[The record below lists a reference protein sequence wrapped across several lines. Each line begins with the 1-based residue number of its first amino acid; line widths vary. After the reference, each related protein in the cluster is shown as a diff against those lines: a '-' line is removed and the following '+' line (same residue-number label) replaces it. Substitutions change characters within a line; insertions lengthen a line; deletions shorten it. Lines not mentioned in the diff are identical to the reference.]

1 MALSKSTV
9 EKLVEYVESL
19 PDGTVIARPSTDDAA
34 GYELV
39 AAFRQDSYFDEDW
52 IGLYGNGASGRVST
66 DLVAR
71 LLEHVDPLS
80 AARIAFGALEAVHGD
95 DAPRIEVGQTYIRRT
110 HDDSFAVRVAETEMG
125 TVGGDRLP
133 LTFEVSD
140 PLAKVEKVTGY
151 TVDPLSGEPR
161 RRGTFLLLGDG
172 SGRRVN
178 VYNGTIVDHSEIK
191 GARDVSDLDEL

>member
-19 PDGTVIARPSTDDAA
+19 PDGTVIARASTDDAD

-39 AAFRQDSYFDEDW
+39 AAFREDSHFDQDW
-52 IGLYGNGASGRVST
+52 IGLYGNGASDRVST
-66 DLVAR
+66 DLVAH
-71 LLEHVDPLS
+71 LLEHVDPL
-80 AARIAFGALEAVHGD
+80 AATRIAFGALEAVHGD

-125 TVGGDRLP
+125 TAAGDRLP
-133 LTFEVSD
+133 LTFKVPD
-140 PLAKVEKVTGY
+140 PLAKVERVTGY
-151 TVDPLSGEPR
+151 TVDPFSGLRE
-161 RRGTFLLLGDG
+161 RGTFLLLGDG

-178 VYNGTIVDHSEIK
+178 VHDGTIVDHSEIK
-191 GARDVSDLDEL
+191 GARAAHCSGKT

>member
-39 AAFRQDSYFDEDW
+39 AAFRQDSHFDEDW
-52 IGLYGNGASGRVST
+52 IGLYGNGASDRVST

-71 LLEHVDPLS
+71 LLEHVDPLP

-125 TVGGDRLP
+125 TAGGDRLP
-133 LTFEVSD
+133 LTFEVPD

-151 TVDPLSGEPR
+151 TADPFWGLQA
-161 RRGTFLLLGDG
+161 RGTFLLLGDG

-191 GARDVSDLDEL
+191 SARDVSDLDEL